1 MSSRRARSLDG
12 PRGRIDLMSNWG
24 AGEEDVLPNGSFL
37 FGAQLKGKIVKFR
50 RRTRRRHCTMTAA
63 SLRLHRSLLHRLD
76 QSLSVVP
83 HITSVLQSLD
93 PQNPKTHQNPDP
105 SILNHFSPHLT
116 PDLVIDVVKSQTNP
130 YHALFFFT
138 WASGPVAHPNSYRLP
153 HFCYIAI
160 TDKLLSHKLF
170 SLAADLLKTH
180 DRFSD
185 FMVGKFIKA
194 HGDLGHLKWSVKLF
208 RQVKTGDFDGCLFS
222 LNSLLGVLVKAHKV
236 GTAWG
241 YFGQVVIK
249 MGLVKPDVSTYT
261 TMIRGFCQTGMIGDA
276 EKLFDEMT
284 VGKNSIAY
292 NVMLDGL
299 CKKGLVEKARKVLD
313 RMAQDESCSPN
324 TVSYTT
330 LIDGYFKRREFE
342 NALNCFDE
350 MMSVGSCEPNVLT
363 YNALINGLCLN
374 GLVDEAKKMMCKMR
388 LGGLRE
394 SIAAHT
400 SLLKGYCIANRS
412 TEAIQHFREMLDL
425 GMILDE
431 KSYTVIVKEY
441 CKLGRLDE
449 AVEISREM
457 RAKGIVPGTAS
468 LNAVLRSYVRE
479 FDKAINFLKR
489 MTCPNFISY
498 SEVIIGLVRA
508 GGSMKDVDM
517 LVGEMV
523 RDGYG
528 LDTTMYGLLIEGYCR
543 EGDTMKATSVFEE
556 MIGKGFVIR
565 KDCLAVL
572 VKELR
577 SRGLLSEVESV
588 FGLLRS
594 SCGACDV
601 EAYESVLN

>member
-1 MSSRRARSLDG
+1 C
-12 PRGRIDLMSNWG
+12 
-24 AGEEDVLPNGSFL
+24 SFL
-37 FGAQLKGKIVKFR
+37 FRAQIKGKIVKFR
-50 RRTRRRHCTMTAA
+50 HRTRRRHSTMTAA
-63 SLRLHRSLLHRLD
+63 TLRSHRPLLHRLD
-76 QSLSVVP
+76 QSLSIVP
-83 HITSVLQSLD
+83 HITSILQSLD

-105 SILNHFSPHLT
+105 SILNQFSPHLN
-116 PDLVIDVVKSQTNP
+116 PDLVIDVVKSQTSP

-138 WASGPVAHPNSYRLP
+138 WASGPAALPNSYRLP

-185 FMVGKFIKA
+185 FMVG
-194 HGDLGHLKWSVKLF
+194 
-208 RQVKTGDFDGCLFS
+208 
-222 LNSLLGVLVKAHKV
+222 VLVKAQKV

-249 MGLVKPDVSTYT
+249 TGLVKPDVSTYT
-261 TMIRGFCQTGMIGDA
+261 TMIRGFCQTGMIWDA
-276 EKLFDEMT
+276 EKLFDELP
-284 VGKNSIAY
+284 VVKNSIAY

-299 CKKGLVEKARKVLD
+299 CKKGLVEKARKLLD

-324 TVSYTT
+324 TISYTT

-342 NALNCFDE
+342 NALNCFNE
-350 MMSVGSCEPNVLT
+350 MVSVVNCEPNVLT

-374 GLVDEAKKMMCKMR
+374 GLVDEAKKTMCKMR

-412 TEAIQHFREMLDL
+412 REAIQHFREMLDL

-441 CKLGRLDE
+441 CKLGRVDE
-449 AVEISREM
+449 AVEILREM
-457 RAKGIVPGTAS
+457 RAKGIKPGTAS
-468 LNAVLRSYVRE
+468 LNAILKSYVRFRDFE
-479 FDKAINFLKR
+479 KAIDFLRR
-489 MTCPNFISY
+489 MACPNFVSY

-517 LVGEMV
+517 VVGQMA
-523 RDGYG
+523 RNGYG
-528 LDTTMYGLLIEGYCR
+528 LDTTLYGLLIEGYCG
-543 EGDTMKATSVFEE
+543 EGDMVKAISVFEE
-556 MIGKGFVIR
+556 MVGKGFVVG
-565 KDCLAVL
+565 KGCLEVL

-588 FGLLRS
+588 IGLLRS